1 MDEDDYSFDDLIG
14 NVKIDL
20 ESVIKQEGNL
30 YFQLNNNFNRKM
42 VY

>member
-30 YFQLNNNFNRKM
+30 YFQLNYNFNRKM
-42 VY
+42 EY